1 MCFVLLKVLHIYL
14 GGCFTDEVGQMVLI
28 LLSKKQIRGQ
38 IVKEVAIKI
47 FRKANFCVANKKESS
62 CSIVAVVYSVHW
74 LCKQKGHLRFML
86 TGISFLIYLVCM

>member
-38 IVKEVAIKI
+38 IVKEVAINFLERQI
-47 FRKANFCVANKKESS
+47 SVLPTRKKAAVA
-62 CSIVAVVYSVHW
+62 
-74 LCKQKGHLRFML
+74 
-86 TGISFLIYLVCM
+86 